1 MVITQFAIFIITFLY
16 ALAHLEWVEMLSF
29 SVIQFKVR
37 KWENYTYFYQLDL
50 YYYDDFF
57 SSFFFTVPI
66 ETHPCSPSP
75 CGPNS
80 QCREINNQ
88 AVCSCIV
95 GYLGSPP
102 ACRPECTIN
111 SDCNPSE
118 ACFNQKCRD
127 PCPGTCGVGAKCTVI
142 NHNPICSCPV
152 AYTGDP
158 FSRCFPTRECF
169 SHSYKHVLKDQGV

>member
-1 MVITQFAIFIITFLY
+1 MYLSCTDVSTLICIFT
-16 ALAHLEWVEMLSF
+16 A
-29 SVIQFKVR
+29 
-37 KWENYTYFYQLDL
+37 
-50 YYYDDFF
+50 
-57 SSFFFTVPI
+57 PI
-66 ETHPCSPSP
+66 ETHPCNPSP

-88 AVCSCIV
+88 AVCSCIA

-111 SDCNPSE
+111 SDCNPNE

-142 NHNPICSCPV
+142 NHNPICSCPT

-158 FSRCFPTRECF
+158 FSRCFPTRKF
-169 SHSYKHVLKDQGV
+169 STYIVIFFTSSSIRNIFNENNFL